1 MMKVRKKVGEM
12 FVNGKI
18 CVIFVVKNI
27 VWIHKILTNKK
38 LMSYETINDY
48 RIDYD
53 GIHDDGS
60 TG

>member
-1 MMKVRKKVGEM
+1 MRKVRKKVGEM

-18 CVIFVVKNI
+18 CAIFVVKNI

>member
-1 MMKVRKKVGEM
+1 MRKVRKKVGEM